1 MKFNYWHENNLIVIK
16 KKDAVNTNNVFKN
29 LEFWHGIEKTEEV
42 KKEAL
47 KLLKSQEFVRLSSTV
62 KENENKLIILD

>member
-1 MKFNYWHENNLIVIK
+1 MKFNYWHENELVIIK
-16 KKDAVNTNNVFKN
+16 QNDEKNTSFIFKN

-62 KENENKLIILD
+62 KENENNLIILD